1 LKAASLTVIAL
12 LALLPTVSAAPPV
25 YRDTHAPLEARV
37 GDLMARLTPREKMS
51 LLSGTAFTTTPIPR
65 LGVPAMGMADA
76 GQGVRGGMAGTLGPA
91 TLFPS
96 GVAMASTWDP
106 ALVGRIGAAIG
117 EEALNK
123 GTGTQI
129 LLGPAVNIQRSPL
142 GGRNGEYFSE
152 DPYLAGRLGV
162 GYIRGMQGAGCGA
175 CLKHFACNNE
185 EVDRGEVNVHVD
197 ERTLREIY
205 LPAFE
210 MGVKEGHAWTVMSSY
225 NRVNGPHSSASD
237 YLLTQILKK
246 GWGWDGMVMS
256 DWGGVHTTA
265 RSVAAGNDLEMPG
278 PGYLAPD
285 KVALALAQGA
295 VTQAEIDDNARR
307 VLRAVLR
314 TGLLDGPHVPDHGLV
329 NSPAHQ
335 RLTFEAASQSIVL
348 LKNAGGLLP
357 LDTARVHSI
366 AVIGQVA
373 TAMQYGA
380 AGSPGVQPFYA
391 ISPLDGIKAR
401 AGTATRVVYVRGTE
415 EGTPIPQSALRM
427 VSDGGGPGLRAEY
440 FAGRDFAG
448 RDFAGR
454 DFAGKPAAVRTD
466 PQIQFD
472 WDGPPAPGL
481 AHTDFSVRWTGRLVA
496 PVTGR
501 YALTFAADDGCRL
514 FLDGKTLIDH
524 WIESDGAPVSVAV
537 DLVAGRAYD
546 LRAEYFQAAGKA
558 FARLDWTLPG
568 TTRFQE
574 AADAARRA
582 DVAVVCAGTLGTE
595 GEGQDRPSMDLPQD
609 QDALIAAVAA
619 ANPRTVVVLNNGTP
633 CRMTGWLD
641 RVPALVEAWFPG
653 QEGGRAL
660 AAVLFGDVNPSG
672 KLPTTLAARRE
683 DYPDAGHFPGV
694 NNQVDYAEGIYVGY
708 RHFDKAK
715 VAPLFPFGFG
725 LSYTTFRYGPLRLA
739 DPALTPGHT
748 ATATIDVTN
757 TGSRAGAEVV
767 ELYVH
772 DPAPKIDKPLRELK
786 GFGKVALEAGE
797 TETVTFTLPP
807 RAFAYCDVPGK
818 RWKAD
823 AGVYDIE
830 AGASSRDIRQTAA
843 LRLSADYLEPIPFL
857 GDVVSRRDPGDLA
870 LGRPVTASSVEKD
883 GLGPENAVD
892 GDADSRWASGFSD
905 PQWIAV
911 DLGAVKTV
919 GSVRLDWEAAS
930 ATSYD
935 LQVSPDGKA
944 WATVY
949 HTEKSIGGL
958 ERVTLTPVKT
968 RWVRVLGLKRATQF
982 GYSLYSLGVY
992 GPGAGKKPGR

>member
-1 LKAASLTVIAL
+1 MNIRSLLLSGLAL
-12 LALLPTVSAAPPV
+12 LALPMLLAAAPDAPPV
-25 YRDTHAPLEARV
+25 YRDVRAPLEARV
-37 GDLMARLTPREKMS
+37 SDLMARLTPQEKMS

-123 GTGTQI
+123 GTGTQV

-152 DPYLAGRLGV
+152 DPYLAGQLGV
-162 GYIRGMQGAGCGA
+162 GYIKGMQGAGCGA

-185 EVDRGEVNVHVD
+185 EADRGEVNVHVD

-210 MGVKEGHAWTVMSSY
+210 MGVKEGHAWTLMSSY
-225 NRVNGPHSSASD
+225 NRVNGPHSSANE
-237 YLLTQILKK
+237 YLLTDILKK
-246 GWGWDGMVMS
+246 SWGWDGMVMS

-265 RSVAAGNDLEMPG
+265 RAVAAGNDLEMPG

-314 TGLLDGPHVPDHGLV
+314 TGLMDGPRVPDHAIV
-329 NSPAHQ
+329 NSPEHQ
-335 RLTFEAASQSIVL
+335 RLTFEAASQAIVL
-348 LKNAGGLLP
+348 LKNTGELLP
-357 LDTARVHSI
+357 LDPARVHRI
-366 AVIGQVA
+366 AVIGPAA
-373 TAMQYGA
+373 TDMQFGA
-380 AGSPGVQPFYA
+380 AGSPGVQPFYS
-391 ISPLDGIKAR
+391 INPLDGIKAR
-401 AGTATRVVYVRGTE
+401 AGSATEVVYVRGTE
-415 EGTPIPQSALRM
+415 QGMPIPASALR
-427 VSDGGGPGLRAEY
+427 VASDGGGSGLRAEY
-440 FAGRDFAG
+440 FAGRDL
-448 RDFAGR
+448 
-454 DFAGKPAAVRTD
+454 AGKPTAVRTD

-472 WDGPPAPGL
+472 WDGSPVPGV

-501 YALTFAADDGCRL
+501 YALTFTADDGCRL
-514 FLDGKTLIDH
+514 FLDGKALIDH
-524 WIESDGAPVSVAV
+524 WIESDGAPVSVPV

-558 FARLDWTLPG
+558 FARLNWTTPG
-568 TTRFQE
+568 GGRFTQ
-574 AADAARRA
+574 AAEAARRA
-582 DVAVVCAGTLGTE
+582 DVAVVCVGTLGTE

-609 QDALIAAVAA
+609 QDALIDAVAA

-653 QEGGRAL
+653 QEGGHAL
-660 AAVLFGDVNPSG
+660 ASILFGDVNPSG

-694 NNQVDYAEGIYVGY
+694 KNQVDYAEDIYVGY

-715 VAPLFPFGFG
+715 IAPLFPFGFG

-739 DPALTPGHT
+739 RPTLAPGAT
-748 ATATIDVTN
+748 ATASLDVTN
-757 TGSRAGAEVV
+757 AGRRAGAEVV

-772 DPAPKIDKPLRELK
+772 DPSPKIDKPVRELK
-786 GFGKVALEAGE
+786 GFGKVALAPGE
-797 TETVTFTLPP
+797 TKTVTFTLPA
-807 RAFAYCDVPGK
+807 RALAYCDVPGK

-830 AGASSRDIRQTAA
+830 AGASSRDIRQTAS
-843 LRLSADYLEPIPFL
+843 LRLTADYLEPIPFL

-870 LGRPVTASSVEKD
+870 LGRPVTASSMEKD

-892 GDADSRWASGFSD
+892 GDPDSRWASQFSD

-919 GSVRLDWEAAS
+919 GNVRLDWETAS

-935 LQVSPDGKA
+935 IQVSPDGKA

-949 HTEKSIGGL
+949 HTDKSIGGT
-958 ERVTLTPVKT
+958 ERVTLTPVGT
-968 RWVRVLGLKRATQF
+968 RWVRILGLKRATQF
-982 GYSLYSLGVY
+982 GYSLYSLCVY
-992 GPGAGKKPGR
+992 GPTAGKKL